1 MRVTEIAHRLIP
13 ACMAGLLTLSLSAQ
27 ATSSTTEQP
36 PTKADPKKFAPGVN
50 KFIEEMSEKHGFEKQ
65 SLAALMSK
73 AKYSQAV
80 VDSMEHPY
88 EAKPWH
94 IYRPLFVSEERI
106 KGGVEFWNKNAEILN
121 KAEKVYGV
129 PPQIIIATIGV
140 ETKYGSFMGK
150 HLVLD
155 ALSTLAFTYPERQSM
170 FRRQLESYLL
180 LLSEE
185 DIDPERT
192 HGSYAGAIGKPQF
205 MPASYRE
212 YAIDFDGDGKR
223 DLLHNTADAI
233 GSVANYY
240 HVHGWR
246 KGELVALPAQA
257 DGGYYQ
263 QHLNQWFK
271 PTTTVDELA
280 KAGVK
285 ASKNL
290 PAFTQCNLILLGEGS
305 NKELWLGFHNF
316 YVITHYNK
324 NNQYAMAVYQL
335 SQKILKQRKAQNNNN
350 G

>member
-1 MRVTEIAHRLIP
+1 MRVRLSAHRIIP
-13 ACMAGLLTLSLSAQ
+13 ACVAAMMILSASSQ
-27 ATSSTTEQP
+27 ATPSSTDTTSRKP
-36 PTKADPKKFAPGVN
+36 APKKFTTGVN
-50 KFIEEMSEKHGFEKQ
+50 EFVEEMSAKHGFERQ
-65 SLAALMSK
+65 SIAALMSK
-73 AKYSQAV
+73 ARYSQDV
-80 VDSMEHPY
+80 VDSMSHPY

-94 IYRPLFVSEERI
+94 IYQPLFVSEERI
-106 KGGVEFWNKNAEILN
+106 KGGVDFWNRHAEIL
-121 KAEKVYGV
+121 KRAEKQYGV

-140 ETKYGSFMGK
+140 ETKYGRFMGK

-155 ALSTLAFTYPERQSM
+155 ALSTLAFTYPERQRM
-170 FRRQLESYLL
+170 FRKQLEAYLL

-185 DIDPERT
+185 DIDPEKT

-240 HVHGWR
+240 HIHGWR
-246 KGELVALPAQA
+246 KDELVTLPAKA

-271 PTTTVDELA
+271 PTTTIAELRN
-280 KAGVK
+280 AGVET
-285 ASKNL
+285 AQNL
-290 PAFTQCNLILLGEGS
+290 PAHTRCNLIELDAG
-305 NKELWLGFHNF
+305 NKKEIWLGFHNF
-316 YVITHYNK
+316 YVITRYNQ
-324 NNQYAMAVYQL
+324 NNHYAMAVYQL
-335 SQKILKQRKAQNNNN
+335 SQKILNQYKAKNNNN